1 MKPDADLKS
10 NYSFH
15 HSNGSHNNNTGSMFT
30 AQRKAAIHDL
40 TQITVENCLKMMT
53 ESHRLMSKYHSY
65 LLIFANG
72 HLGESVHNKEELK
85 SLRIQSFNHIKQ
97 SLEKLLPQID
107 NVSLEDNDLAKC
119 LQQILSYLEY
129 LKIEFY
135 RHLYLIRSFYSM
147 QPNDEPFAK
156 HLHGTG
162 QLQIPTIN
170 IDQISN
176 KSNEV
181 HDLLE

>member
-15 HSNGSHNNNTGSMFT
+15 HSNGSHNNNNNNNTNPNNTGNIFN
-30 AQRKAAIHDL
+30 AQRKGAIHDL

-53 ESHRLMSKYHSY
+53 ESHRLMSKYHY
-65 LLIFANG
+65 NLLTLSNG
-72 HLGESVHNKEELK
+72 HLGETVHNKEELK
-85 SLRIQSFNHIKQ
+85 TLRLQSFSHVKQ

-107 NVSLEDNDLAKC
+107 NVSLEDNDLIKC

-147 QPNDEPFAK
+147 Q
-156 HLHGTG
+156 
-162 QLQIPTIN
+162 
-170 IDQISN
+170 
-176 KSNEV
+176 SNEDSSKQV
-181 HDLLE
+181 HGYLG